1 MVPPIDIDLT
11 DDSRFNISPEEL
23 KRIETRWKSD
33 VDVKLDNLVAFAE
46 KYGQFLDM
54 LIERERQR
62 ERLRSAII
70 EKTLSGLI
78 LAAVVGL
85 LSLAWAGLNM
95 DLRAAYQAVRNK

>member
-1 MVPPIDIDLT
+1 MPLDIDLS

-78 LAAVVGL
+78 LAAVVAL
-85 LSLAWAGLNM
+85 FSLAWSGLNA
-95 DLRAAYQAVRNK
+95 DIGNLVRNIRSAK